1 MTYLSATET
10 AKNVRAALK
19 EAFGKGTAF
28 EGVKFSVRKRGCSVD
43 VEYTDG
49 PSTDAVDAVVDQ
61 FERVSRCHATG
72 EILSGGNI
80 FISVQQ
86 NLSADVQAR
95 MEDAVSSYYSNWEE
109 MHWTQQQH
117 FRSDFLSRF
126 WDYTT
131 HTLNQAAIDQEEAER
146 QAYFAQRNAERAQEE
161 AAAQAP
167 LALVTSAPASFT
179 IITEAPKLEPVT
191 LASRE
196 EQAQAMADDLAKAI
210 AAYALEQKLDLSQSP
225 ERILM
230 RYLNRAAVAA

>member
-95 MEDAVSSYYSNWEE
+95 MEDAVSNYYSNWEE

-146 QAYFAQRNAERAQEE
+146 QAYFAQRNAERAQEDV
-161 AAAQAP
+161 AAQAP
-167 LALVTSAPASFT
+167 ASLT

>member
-10 AKNVRAALK
+10 AKQVRAAIK
-19 EAFGKGTAF
+19 EAFGKGTEF
-28 EGVKFSVRKRGCSVD
+28 EGTKFSVRKRGCSVD

-49 PSTDAVDAVVDQ
+49 PSTAAVDAVVDQ

-95 MEDAVSSYYSNWEE
+95 MENAVSSYYSNWEE

-131 HTLNQAAIDQEEAER
+131 HTLNQATIDQEEAER
-146 QAYFAQRNAERAQEE
+146 LAYFAQRNAERAQEE
-161 AAAQAP
+161 AVAQAP
-167 LALVTSAPASFT
+167 APASFT
-179 IITEAPKLEPVT
+179 VITEALKLEPVT

-196 EQAQAMADDLAKAI
+196 EQAQALADDLAKAI
-210 AAYALEQKLDLSQSP
+210 AAYALEQELDLSQSP

-230 RYLNRAAVAA
+230 RYMNRAIAA